1 MRTIP
6 PAIKGP
12 ITWPIGLPRASAAK
26 IRARIAI
33 GYWSAISDGE
43 IGIFAPAPIPVP
55 ALPIAN

>member
-1 MRTIP
+1 MTC
-6 PAIKGP
+6 
-12 ITWPIGLPRASAAK
+12 PIGRPRASAAK